1 MWKQAMQT
9 KVVNSHKLTILAQ
22 DPTVRH
28 NGRMVTARVDV
39 PAETLA
45 EGPCGSRIKVV
56 DFDATSDRL
65 YAPHKYARGRDAALV
80 DPFAPP
86 EPDRVGPRGWRAY
99 EKELLGNPNF
109 HAQNAYAIAMR
120 TLARFEFA
128 LGRRVS
134 WGFPGHQLHIAPHAF
149 CEANAYY
156 SERDHALLFGYFRG
170 RSGAMVFTSLSHDVV
185 AHETTH
191 ALLDGLRDGFT
202 EPSGYDQDAFHEG
215 FADVVALL
223 SVFSL
228 EAFVRATLAKDR
240 SRRRGERWP
249 VLVPWQDVS
258 RAALAGSI
266 LFGLGEQV
274 GQQMEG
280 INRNALRTSVLLPPR
295 RDYLGRAE
303 YAAAH
308 TRGEVLV
315 AAFLNAFLDVW
326 DARIEQNGRAGARR
340 RNLNV
345 VVEEGAKAASHLL
358 TIAIRAL
365 DYCPPVDITFAE
377 YLSALL
383 TADRET
389 APDDLRYDYRGKV
402 LASFRRYGID
412 AAKHG
417 TDPRTGMW
425 RRSRAPLNY
434 GKVHFESM
442 LRDKE
447 EVFRFIWE
455 NRDKLGVDERGYIE
469 VNSVRPS
476 TRVSPDGFVL
486 RETICEY
493 VQTVRLFGSE
503 LPAVLRVA
511 RPPGMAT
518 TQSVTAV
525 AGGTLVFDQYGR
537 VKYHIAHHLSDK
549 ARQARRIAY
558 LWQQGYIERPRDDSE
573 RFASLHRAR
582 ALSGL

>member
-1 MWKQAMQT
+1 M
-9 KVVNSHKLTILAQ
+9 
-22 DPTVRH
+22 RH
-28 NGRMVTARVDV
+28 NGRMVVARVDV
-39 PAETLA
+39 PAEMLA

-56 DFDATSDRL
+56 DFDASSDRL
-65 YAPHKYARGRDAALV
+65 YVPHKYATGRDGGLV

-86 EPDRVGPRGWRAY
+86 DPERAGPRAWRAY
-99 EKELLGNPNF
+99 EEELLGNPNF

-149 CEANAYY
+149 CDANAYY

-170 RSGAMVFTSLSHDVV
+170 RSGAMVFTNLSHDVV

-202 EPSGYDQDAFHEG
+202 DPSGYDQDAFHEG

-228 EAFVRATLAKDR
+228 ETFVRATLAKSR
-240 SRRRGERWP
+240 GRRRAARWP
-249 VLVPWQDVS
+249 LLVPRQDVS
-258 RAALAGSI
+258 REALAESI
-266 LFGLGEQV
+266 LFGVAEQV

-303 YAAAH
+303 YEAAH

-326 DARIEQNGRAGARR
+326 HDRIEQNGRAGARL

-365 DYCPPVDITFAE
+365 DYCPPVGITFAE

-389 APDDLRYDYRGKV
+389 APDDARYDYRGKV

-412 AAKHG
+412 ASKRG

-425 RRSRAPLNY
+425 RRTRAPLNY
-434 GKVHFESM
+434 GKVH
-442 LRDKE
+442 
-447 EVFRFIWE
+447 
-455 NRDKLGVDERGYIE
+455 
-469 VNSVRPS
+469 
-476 TRVSPDGFVL
+476 
-486 RETICEY
+486 
-493 VQTVRLFGSE
+493 
-503 LPAVLRVA
+503 
-511 RPPGMAT
+511 PP
-518 TQSVTAV
+518 
-525 AGGTLVFDQYGR
+525 
-537 VKYHIAHHLSDK
+537 
-549 ARQARRIAY
+549 
-558 LWQQGYIERPRDDSE
+558 
-573 RFASLHRAR
+573 ASLSLPTKSAS
-582 ALSGL
+582 AIASCCGFAIPTAIATC